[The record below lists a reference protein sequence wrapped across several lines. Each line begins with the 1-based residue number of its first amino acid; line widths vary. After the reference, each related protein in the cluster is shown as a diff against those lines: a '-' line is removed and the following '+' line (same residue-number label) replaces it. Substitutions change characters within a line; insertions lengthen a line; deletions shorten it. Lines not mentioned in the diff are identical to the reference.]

1 MANRRK
7 RKKVTWGTRL
17 AQGMQAFFGEPG
29 GDMGGAAGARGG
41 SVAHIFDRSSE
52 MMDVAEEVAAE
63 QRGRVLI
70 LDRDGGH
77 ARWLLAQLRQQ
88 PPIPAF
94 ADVAREGF
102 FTLVRL
108 EPGDAD
114 ADGALDSDLDGE
126 APEDVEAGALHGGAN
141 GYSGFG
147 GGYGSYD
154 GGYNGY
160 NTAPRPDR
168 PGGYAGYAWRGA
180 YGDPAEPFERI
191 EQEAVDADLI
201 VFLFA
206 GSDGWTEADARL
218 YGRLRAL
225 SVPILPV
232 AMFATAERSSEDSQ
246 AFLRRLRQ
254 WTGVEPTVLEM
265 ADWGATGDAQAAMD
279 AGLRRL
285 VDAMLALRPRLAV
298 PLAQEVPFYRRAIA
312 TRIIRTGALMT
323 GLLGAEPIPLLDLP
337 LQVAVQWKVA
347 MQLAAIYGRP
357 GLDVR
362 SREMV
367 GTVGLNL
374 TVRYVAQ
381 QFAKVVPGIGFLL
394 SAALSGLSTV
404 LLGRAL
410 LRVYEHDR
418 LVDWEATKAALH
430 AQGEHITAPLRNG
443 VATGVAAVQ
452 QSTQRVAGYGATLGA
467 SIRQK
472 VRRAPDAG
480 AVADAADQD
489 AAPDAETTDAAF
501 TAAPDAGATDAAPDA
516 GATDAAPGA
525 GEPDAVSV
533 ADAADQDAAPDAGA
547 TDAAPGAR
555 EPDAAPDAASTADP
569 NAAPVPEVQTEP
581 AAPNLTIRDGE
592 KEPDHADPLDAVD
605 SLPAA

>member
-108 EPGDAD
+108 EPGSDDTD
-114 ADGALDSDLDGE
+114 ADGDLDSDLDGE

-147 GGYGSYD
+147 GGYGSYN

-160 NTAPRPDR
+160 NAAPRPDR
-168 PGGYAGYAWRGA
+168 PGGYAGYAWRGG

-381 QFAKVVPGIGFLL
+381 QLAKIVPGIGFLL

-430 AQGEHITAPLRNG
+430 AQGEHITAPLRTG

-489 AAPDAETTDAAF
+489 AAPDAETTDAA
-501 TAAPDAGATDAAPDA
+501 
-516 GATDAAPGA
+516 PGA
-525 GEPDAVSV
+525 GEPDAGAV
-533 ADAADQDAAPDAGA
+533 ADAADQDAAPDAET
-547 TDAAPGAR
+547 TDAAFT
-555 EPDAAPDAASTADP
+555 AAPDVASTADP

>member
-108 EPGDAD
+108 EPGDA
-114 ADGALDSDLDGE
+114 ADDLDGDLGGALGDE
-126 APEDVEAGALHGGAN
+126 TLEDVEAGARHSGAN
-141 GYSGFG
+141 GHNG
-147 GGYGSYD
+147 YD

-160 NTAPRPDR
+160 NAASRPDH
-168 PGGYAGYAWRGA
+168 PGGYAGYAWRGG

-381 QFAKVVPGIGFLL
+381 QLAKIVPGIGFLL

-430 AQGEHITAPLRNG
+430 AQGEHITAPLRTG

-452 QSTQRVAGYGATLGA
+452 QSTQRVAGYGAALRA

-480 AVADAADQD
+480 E
-489 AAPDAETTDAAF
+489 PE
-501 TAAPDAGATDAAPDA
+501 AGAT
-516 GATDAAPGA
+516 GA

-533 ADAADQDAAPDAGA
+533 TDTTDQDAAPDAGA
-547 TDAAPGAR
+547 TDTAFTVAPNAAF
-555 EPDAAPDAASTADP
+555 TADP
-569 NAAPVPEVQTEP
+569 NAASIPEDPAEP
-581 AAPNLTIRDGE
+581 AAPNLTTRDGE

-605 SLPAA
+605 SPAA

>member
-29 GDMGGAAGARGG
+29 GEMGGASGARGG
-41 SVAHIFDRSSE
+41 GVAHIFDRSSE

-63 QRGRVLI
+63 QRGRVLL

-94 ADVAREGF
+94 AAVAREGF

-108 EPGDAD
+108 EPGDDEDSAD
-114 ADGALDSDLDGE
+114 DSLDGALDGALDDE
-126 APEDVEAGALHGGAN
+126 ASEDVAAGTLHSGAN
-141 GYSGFG
+141 GYG
-147 GGYGSYD
+147 GD
-154 GGYNGY
+154 YNGY
-160 NTAPRPDR
+160 GGGVNGYDAAPRVDR
-168 PGGYAGYAWRGA
+168 PGGYTGYAWRGGYTA
-180 YGDPAEPFERI
+180 YGEPTEPFERI

-206 GSDGWTEADARL
+206 GSAGWTDADARL

-285 VDAMLALRPRLAV
+285 VDNMLALRPRLAV

-381 QFAKVVPGIGFLL
+381 QLAKIVPGVGFLL

-430 AQGEHITAPLRNG
+430 AQGEHITAPLRSG

-452 QSTQRVAGYGATLGA
+452 QSTQRVAGYGVALGQG
-467 SIRQK
+467 IRQK
-472 VRRAPDAG
+472 VRRAPNGAPVAAADQGGGAQQAPDAVFTADQDVVPEAQADPAAPD
-480 AVADAADQD
+480 AVLTADQD
-489 AAPDAETTDAAF
+489 AAPEVQADP
-501 TAAPDAGATDAAPDA
+501 APDAQ
-516 GATDAAPGA
+516 
-525 GEPDAVSV
+525 
-533 ADAADQDAAPDAGA
+533 AD
-547 TDAAPGAR
+547 
-555 EPDAAPDAASTADP
+555 
-569 NAAPVPEVQTEP
+569 P
-581 AAPNLTIRDGE
+581 AAPLLTQHDGE

-605 SLPAA
+605 SPAA